1 MAFSLFNRVIN
12 YHVYLLLAHCKT
24 FFIVKGHIH
33 PQSHGTSKTMFFS
46 QNSCCFFCLFFF
58 FTLSLHLHL
67 VNLQALLSK
76 ATYKLGLN

>member
-1 MAFSLFNRVIN
+1 MGPIKRSLKYLLLMAFSLFNKVIN

-46 QNSCCFFCLFFF
+46 QNSCCFFFLFVFVF
-58 FTLSLHLHL
+58 YT
-67 VNLQALLSK
+67 
-76 ATYKLGLN
+76 